1 MDRWEIFL
9 FQNLLLR
16 CKSTQLLLLYQEK
29 SQTIGKAEFAAQKAA
44 VQLSEVSTSGTHRC
58 LRLKFG
64 NLSVLSD
71 IKQLLIKV
79 SNKIQGQQSCL
90 TDNIC
95 YSFSRTLKS
104 SLAGKSTFFFHFFT
118 VTCPNIVAT
127 NVINMEGFSL

>member
-16 CKSTQLLLLYQEK
+16 CKSTQLLLSYQEK

-95 YSFSRTLKS
+95 YSFSKTLKS
-104 SLAGKSTFFFHFFT
+104 SLSPINAKNVGQQLLMMTGEIFFMNT
-118 VTCPNIVAT
+118 LM
-127 NVINMEGFSL
+127 VIP